1 MPDEVGRLTS
11 SLPILQKPN
20 NSKGD
25 VARQDNSRYS
35 SALLPFML
43 QAHSLLSNYLSV
55 APNVLLL
62 ILCFYLWKRGLHREF
77 PFFFAFALSNGIGD
91 LVSYAADVLPFV
103 SAITYWRIVW
113 VSGILQGVLKLAAI
127 GEIFCKVFGPYA
139 SIARLG
145 KVLIQAVGAV
155 FVLAA
160 AIAATYNPWG
170 HSPGIMI
177 GSGILQQSTF
187 LIECGLF
194 VFVFIFASYFHLR
207 WPRQV
212 FAIALGL
219 SISACV
225 HLATWGLLTN
235 AGFPLPTRVVLITIN
250 GVVFHLIILSW
261 FYYLLVPEGLPV
273 QTPTPL
279 PENNLAL
286 WNRELERLLQR

>member
-1 MPDEVGRLTS
+1 MPDEVGGLTA

-20 NSKGD
+20 NSRSD
-25 VARQDNSRYS
+25 VARRDNSRYS
-35 SALLPFML
+35 SALLPLML
-43 QAHSLLSNYLSV
+43 QVHSPLWNYLWV

-103 SAITYWRIVW
+103 SAMTYWHIVW
-113 VSGILQGVLKLAAI
+113 VSGIVQGVLKLATI
-127 GEIFCKVFGPYA
+127 GEIFHKLFGPYA
-139 SIARLG
+139 SVARLG
-145 KVLIQAVGAV
+145 KVLIQVVGAV

-177 GSGILQQSTF
+177 GAAILQQSTF

-194 VFVFIFASYFHLR
+194 VFIFIFASYFHLR

-219 SISACV
+219 SVSACV
-225 HLATWGLLTN
+225 HLATWGLSTN
-235 AGFPLPTRVVLITIN
+235 GGFPLSTRVLLSTIN
-250 GVVFHLIILSW
+250 AVVFHLIILSW
-261 FYYLLVPEGLPV
+261 FYYLLVPEGLSV